1 MKKTDK
7 IYTKEEIEM
16 RIKERK
22 LKEWKKAC
30 YEGFRDSLVNGD
42 SYPCHFGSKAQRQ
55 GNARYLFVESMSN
68 DNDLMKLRDGLHE
81 YINMYEE
88 IAKRTTLAIFFK
100 PQQKKLN
107 GSGYRNCFWDLLE
120 FLNKHDPE
128 PWPDEIP
135 VDPDDPK
142 WEFCFGGEPMFLVA
156 RAPCYERRLSRY
168 APHGL
173 EITVQPRGTLNDITG
188 DTEKGKKA
196 REIIRAGLQEYD
208 EIPPHPDIG
217 DYGNS
222 NTREWKQY
230 FLPDTNDESIH
241 EFPFEIDPK

>member
-1 MKKTDK
+1 MALVGK
-7 IYTKEEIEM
+7 IHTKDEVET
-16 RIKERK
+16 K
-22 LKEWKKAC
+22 LNEGMLDGWEKAS
-30 YEGFRDSLVNGD
+30 YEGFRDSLVKGN

-55 GNARYLFVESMSN
+55 GNARYLFIESMSN
-68 DNDLMKLRDGLHE
+68 ENDLMMLRDGIYE
-81 YINMYEE
+81 YIKMYEE

-100 PQQKKLN
+100 PPQEKL
-107 GSGYRNCFWDLLE
+107 SESEYRDSFWSILE
-120 FLNKHDPE
+120 YLNKNDPE
-128 PWPDEIP
+128 PWPAEVP

-142 WEFCFGGEPMFLVA
+142 WEFCFAGEPIFLVA
-156 RAPCYERRLSRY
+156 RAPCYEQRLSRY

-208 EIPPHPDIG
+208 KIDPHPDIG
-217 DYGNS
+217 DYGDS

-230 FLPDTNDESIH
+230 FLPDTNDESIC